1 MKIQTFKKGE
11 YKGCPIYVRRMETT
25 FEYITVI
32 KNEVYTF
39 SVDLKPKFKNDVLC
53 FLGLGQR
60 YLENELKAMITY
72 LTKAAEATIDTVTNG
87 TKENKG

>member
-1 MKIQTFKKGE
+1 MKIQTFKKRE
-11 YKGCPIYVRRMETT
+11 YKGCPIYVRRMEIT

-39 SVDLKPKFKNDVLC
+39 HIDLKPKFLNSVLYY
-53 FLGLGQR
+53 LGLGRRFSEREVQEIVA
-60 YLENELKAMITY
+60 YLI
-72 LTKAAEATIDTVTNG
+72 KAAEATIDTVTNG